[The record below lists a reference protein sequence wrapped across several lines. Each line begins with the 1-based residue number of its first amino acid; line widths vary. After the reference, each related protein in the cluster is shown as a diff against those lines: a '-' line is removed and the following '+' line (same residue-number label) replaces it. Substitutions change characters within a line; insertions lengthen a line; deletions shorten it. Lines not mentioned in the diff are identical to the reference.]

1 MNLHAFD
8 FRKSEYM
15 QFSYLNYCILILI
28 TLVPLS
34 CTAQK
39 SVLDRITST
48 ERGDNRGHV
57 IRFHFAEPSASFNFS
72 QPQPQLL
79 QLELRG
85 ENIDTAGIRV
95 NDKSTIIEKVNYY
108 TIQGGIGVDIF
119 LKKNTLYK
127 AAAYPDRSSNDILVG
142 LTESDRQTLAE
153 YTQSME
159 MFEWSNAPPAE
170 PTAVAG
176 DKKNEDNDPS
186 SQVDTTYQRIKDKIK
201 FDVVVLDAGHGGHDT
216 GAIGRSGTYEK
227 NVVLDIA
234 KKVGEYIKEN
244 LPEVEVV
251 YTRDSDEFVELE
263 ERGSIANRAEGDL
276 FVSIHCNSAGS
287 SQAHGT
293 ETYFLGLERSQSAL
307 EVMKRENSV
316 INLENGNDQ
325 ETTPSQEELIVY
337 ELANSGYIANSEKL
351 AGMLQDQFKN
361 RAQRR
366 SRGVKQARFVVLY
379 HASMPAILI
388 ETGFISNPSEQ
399 QYLTSDYGQSII
411 ASAIFRSIRN
421 YKEDFER
428 SQHMGSE

>member
-1 MNLHAFD
+1 MPASF
-8 FRKSEYM
+8 
-15 QFSYLNYCILILI
+15 LNYCILILI
-28 TLVPLS
+28 TLIPLS

-39 SVLDRITST
+39 SVLDRITSA

-57 IRFHFAEPSASFNFS
+57 IRFHFSEPSSSFDFS
-72 QPQPQLL
+72 QPQAQLL

-85 ENIDTAGIRV
+85 NNIDTTGIRV
-95 NDKSTIIEKVNYY
+95 NDKSTIIEKVDYY
-108 TIQGGIGVDIF
+108 TITGGVGIDLF
-119 LKKNTLYK
+119 LKKDAFYK
-127 AAAYPDRSSNDILVG
+127 AAAYPDRSSNDVLVG
-142 LTESDRQTLAE
+142 LTESDKQRLAE
-153 YTQSME
+153 HTQGME
-159 MFEWSNAPPAE
+159 MFDWSNAPPVE
-170 PTAVAG
+170 SSAVAG
-176 DKKNEDNDPS
+176 ANKDQEKDDPS
-186 SQVDTTYQRIKDKIK
+186 SEVDTIYQRIKDKIK
-201 FDVVVLDAGHGGHDT
+201 FDVVVLDAGHGGHDI
-216 GAIGRSGTYEK
+216 GAIGRNGTYEK
-227 NVVLDIA
+227 NVALDIA
-234 KKVGEYIKEN
+234 KKVGGYIKEN

-276 FVSIHCNSAGS
+276 FVSIHCNSAHS
-287 SQAHGT
+287 SRAYGT

-325 ETTPSQEELIVY
+325 ETAPSQEDLIVY

-351 AGMLQDQFKN
+351 AAMLQDQFKN

-428 SQHMGSE
+428 SQHIGTE